1 MIQLYKYSFRSLLSL
16 SSSTDSVLF
25 NIDISNPAKHNG
37 RKGAYVTPDNTLGNT
52 SAKYNLSLTYYPN
65 FRYELDQTLLNNL
78 INKNKL
84 IFMDNEQNKMEDP
97 FNLNTNDLGRVW
109 PSFGCYGGA
118 REVFLCF
125 DGNTTINLNQD
136 YVFPVPGS
144 LDFYHSD
151 DDENTALGLTGLID
165 GIVRLYPRDDG
176 YFTEAGLVQ
185 AKRAGKNLSINI
197 TYNNYMNVTASIAY
211 NDTAPSTYVKCWLNI
226 WNDDS
231 TSLMR
236 EIFFSMS
243 AEYIFNKIDIQTLII
258 HNNLPKNLFYPLFEE
273 LKDRIPKIRGQNLN
287 PIFKVKLI

>member
-151 DDENTALGLTGLID
+151 DENTALGLTGLID

-197 TYNNYMNVTASIAY
+197 TYNNYINVTASIAY
-211 NDTAPSTYVKCWLNI
+211 NDTAPSTYVKCWLNM

-243 AEYIFNKIDIQTLII
+243 AEYIFNS
-258 HNNLPKNLFYPLFEE
+258 NSS
-273 LKDRIPKIRGQNLN
+273 
-287 PIFKVKLI
+287 VS